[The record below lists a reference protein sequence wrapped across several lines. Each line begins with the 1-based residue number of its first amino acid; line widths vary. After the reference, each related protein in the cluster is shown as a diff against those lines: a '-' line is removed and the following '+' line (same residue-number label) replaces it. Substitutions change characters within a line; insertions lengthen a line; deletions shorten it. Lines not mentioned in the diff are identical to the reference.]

1 MSGRPNVRRLKLSKT
16 QKTIIFVINQ
26 VPDDVFDEIH
36 QELSELTR
44 KLPYA
49 NFRFKQNGK
58 VSCPFQDMPILDE
71 REAA

>member
-1 MSGRPNVRRLKLSKT
+1 M
-16 QKTIIFVINQ
+16 FVINQ
-26 VPDDVFDEIH
+26 VPDDGLDDFH

-44 KLPYA
+44 KFPTA

-58 VSCPFQDMPILDE
+58 VSCPFQDIPILDE